1 MNEAAPT
8 QNRDLEQPLS
18 PWQLFWCRLRQRRIA
33 MVGGVVL
40 IGLYLVALL
49 AGFVAPY
56 SYDRLNTDYSFH
68 QPIWPQLQGFNLVVP
83 RYEQGGGVFSYHI
96 VANDSKPLHFF
107 VHGDKYQLFGL
118 IPATLHLFGTGD
130 KDYPVYLLGADQ
142 FGRDV
147 FSRLL
152 YGSQISLSIGII
164 GILLSFTFGMIIGG
178 ISGYFIGATDTVI
191 MRLCELIMSIPA
203 LYLIISLRAAFP
215 ADMSSAKVYAMIII
229 ILSFIG
235 WASMARVI
243 RGMTLSLREQ
253 QFILAARSLGQSHM
267 KIIVRH
273 ILPNTFSYVI
283 VAATLSV
290 PYYILGEVV
299 LSYLGVGIQ
308 EPSASWGLMLNAAQN
323 TEYLRNY
330 PWLLAPGAAIFVT
343 VLAFNFLGD
352 GLRDAADTKS
362 L

>member
-1 MNEAAPT
+1 METGEPISIPEIKT
-8 QNRDLEQPLS
+8 PLS
-18 PWQLFWCRLRQRRIA
+18 PWRLFWQRLRRRRIA
-33 MVGGVVL
+33 MAGGVIL
-40 IGLYLVALL
+40 IFLYAVAIF
-49 AGFVAPY
+49 AGFIAPY
-56 SYDRLNTDYSFH
+56 GSDRISHNSFFH
-68 QPIWPQLQGFNLVVP
+68 PPTWPRLEGFHLVVP
-83 RYEQGGGVFSYHI
+83 RSVQLPGDFVYTVNR
-96 VANDSKPLHFF
+96 ADAKPL
-107 VHGDKYQLFGL
+107 QLFVRGDEYEL
-118 IPATLHLFGTGD
+118 FGVIPTSLHLFGTGD
-130 KDYPVYLLGADQ
+130 DNYPVYLFGADQ

-152 YGSQISLSIGII
+152 YGSQISLSIGVV
-164 GILLSFTFGMIIGG
+164 GILLSFTFGLIIGG
-178 ISGYFIGATDTVI
+178 ISGYFSGKTDTVI
-191 MRLCELIMSIPA
+191 MRLCELVMSIPG
-203 LYLIISLRAAFP
+203 LYLIISLRTAFP
-215 ADMSSAKVYAMIII
+215 PQMSSSQVYAMIIV

-253 QFILAARSLGQSHM
+253 QFVLAARSLGQSHL

-299 LSYLGVGIQ
+299 LSFLGVGIQ

-323 TEYLRNY
+323 TEYMQNY
-330 PWLLAPGAAIFVT
+330 PWLLAPGAAIFIT

-362 L
+362 R

>member
-1 MNEAAPT
+1 MNATAPS
-8 QNRDLEQPLS
+8 QNLIAEQPLS
-18 PWQLFWCRLRQRRIA
+18 PWQLFRRRLKQRRIA
-33 MVGGVVL
+33 IVGGVIL
-40 IGLYLVALL
+40 IGLYLVALF
-49 AGFVAPY
+49 AGFAAPY
-56 SYDRLNTDYSFH
+56 HFERQDRDRFFH
-68 QPIWPQLQGFNLVVP
+68 PPTWPRLSGLHLVVP
-83 RYEQGGGVFSYHI
+83 RYEPGTGSFVYHA
-96 VANDSKPLHFF
+96 VTGDSKPIRFF
-107 VHGDKYQLFGL
+107 VRGDKYKLFGL
-118 IPATLHLFGTGD
+118 IPATVHFFGAGD
-130 KDYPVYLLGADQ
+130 ENYPVYLLGTDQ

-147 FSRLL
+147 LSRLL
-152 YGSQISLSIGII
+152 YGSQISLSIGVI
-164 GILLSFTFGMIIGG
+164 GILLSFTFGMMIGG
-178 ISGYFIGATDTVI
+178 ISGYFGGRTDTVI

-203 LYLIISLRAAFP
+203 LYLIISLRATFP
-215 ADMSSAKVYAMIII
+215 PGMSSAQVYAMIII

-253 QFILAARSLGQSHM
+253 QFVLAARALGQSHL

-299 LSYLGVGIQ
+299 LSFLGVGIQ
-308 EPSASWGLMLNAAQN
+308 EPNASWGNMLTAAQN

-330 PWLLAPGAAIFVT
+330 PWLLVPGAAIFVT

-362 L
+362 

>member
-1 MNEAAPT
+1 MPISAAEAQA
-8 QNRDLEQPLS
+8 PLS
-18 PWQLFWCRLRQRRIA
+18 PWQLFRRRLRQRRIA
-33 MVGGVVL
+33 MVGGVIL
-40 IGLYLVALL
+40 IVLYLLALF

-56 SYDRLNTDYSFH
+56 SYDRQDRDRFFH
-68 QPIWPQLQGFNLVVP
+68 PPTWPRLSGFRLVVP
-83 RYEQGGGVFSYHI
+83 RYEQLPGAFVYRV
-96 VANDSKPLHFF
+96 VADDTAPVHFL
-107 VHGDKYQLFGL
+107 VRGDKYQLFGL
-118 IPATLHLFGTGD
+118 IPTTIHLFGTGD
-130 KDYPVYLLGADQ
+130 NQYPVYLLGTDQ

-147 FSRLL
+147 LSRLL
-152 YGSQISLSIGII
+152 YGSQISLSIGIV
-164 GILLSFTFGMIIGG
+164 GILLSFAFGMIIGG
-178 ISGYFIGATDTVI
+178 ISGYFSGWTDTI
-191 MRLCELIMSIPA
+191 LMRLCELIMSIPA

-215 ADMSSAKVYAMIII
+215 PQMSSPQVYAMIII

-253 QFILAARSLGQSHM
+253 QFVLAARSLGQTHL
-267 KIIVRH
+267 KVIVRH

-299 LSYLGVGIQ
+299 LSFLGVGIQ
-308 EPSASWGLMLNAAQN
+308 EPSASWGNMLTAAQN